1 MVSRTKISKEIRRRT
16 GGDSQETGKGTS
28 VEEINRDRHMWE
40 MVPGTGTSPY
50 NPPKWKK
57 KKRASYTEE
66 DLGQVGTLKNI
77 AMKKELRRVAAEK
90 DKARNKRVEEADLA
104 TRTVGQRLP
113 NKPVLDDLLVEKTGG
128 KVSRYKGGTVKK
140 AQGHKKKTRKIY
152 GGHHGNKYV
161 AKLYK

>member
-1 MVSRTKISKEIRRRT
+1 MVSRTDINKEIQRRS
-16 GGDSQETGKGTS
+16 GGPAKTGKGTS
-28 VEEINRDRHMWE
+28 IKKINIDRPMWE

-128 KVSRYKGGTVKK
+128 KVSRYKGGE
-140 AQGHKKKTRKIY
+140 
-152 GGHHGNKYV
+152 
-161 AKLYK
+161 

>member
-16 GGDSQETGKGTS
+16 GGVSQETGKGTS

-66 DLGQVGTLKNI
+66 DLGQVGTIKNK
-77 AMKKELRRVAAEK
+77 AMR
-90 DKARNKRVEEADLA
+90 EEARKQSRLA
-104 TRTVGQRLP
+104 RHKAPTAAML
-113 NKPVLDDLLVEKTGG
+113 LDYPQTPEK
-128 KVSRYKGGTVKK
+128 KSKGGIVKK

>member
-77 AMKKELRRVAAEK
+77 AKRKELRRIEAEK
-90 DKARNKRVEEADLA
+90 VKAEKAKNAAKRKE
-104 TRTVGQRLP
+104 
-113 NKPVLDDLLVEKTGG
+113 LLENEQTGTAILGTGKRKGG
-128 KVSRYKGGTVKK
+128 KVSRYKGGKV
-140 AQGHKKKTRKIY
+140 GHNGTKFVS
-152 GGHHGNKYV
+152 N
-161 AKLYK
+161 LYD